1 MLAKTLG
8 VHQLVVAINK
18 MDDKTV
24 SWGKERY
31 DEIVGKLTPFFK
43 QSGFRPKGELLWY
56 QMKPN

>member
-43 QSGFRPKGELLWY
+43 QSGFRPKGESLWY
-56 QMKPN
+56 